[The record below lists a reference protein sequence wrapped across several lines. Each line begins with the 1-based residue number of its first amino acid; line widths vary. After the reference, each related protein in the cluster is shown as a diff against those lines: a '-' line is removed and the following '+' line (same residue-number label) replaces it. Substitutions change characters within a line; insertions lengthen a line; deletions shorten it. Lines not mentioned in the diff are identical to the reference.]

1 MVAVLKTTGTCRGL
15 GAAGIGVRPLLK
27 WKGDPKKVIG
37 LHRCDAI
44 FGNPFWSR
52 ADPLPKWKGDPKKVI
67 VVDLR

>member
-1 MVAVLKTTGTCRGL
+1 MRVEDQDEDPSSLTHTV
-15 GAAGIGVRPLLK
+15 IRPLLK

-44 FGNPFWSR
+44 FGNPFWSG